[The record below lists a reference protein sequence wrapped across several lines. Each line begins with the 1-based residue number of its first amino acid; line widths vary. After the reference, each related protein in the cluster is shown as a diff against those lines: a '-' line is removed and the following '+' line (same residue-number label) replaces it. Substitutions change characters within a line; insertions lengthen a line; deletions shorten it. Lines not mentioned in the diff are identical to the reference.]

1 MRPRLT
7 RLHLAA
13 CLAALAIAGGCEFDR
28 GGLKGKIAAPGVVG
42 GNGGNGGEG
51 STDEEP
57 PPPVKIKPNDIPP
70 APSVDAGP
78 PSMPPSSMPPPDAGM
93 TTTAGD
99 AEAPTPDAS
108 ADLPPASTRPPECDR
123 ALNLPVTA
131 VFHNN
136 VPDSDDFTFDNEG
149 YFLVRSGRD
158 IARIAYGGMPEMVVR
173 NVVNDRMTIDSLRVL
188 TGGDIVI
195 ADYTADELVRLDPM
209 GSRRRLAML
218 NSPNKLAHGPGG
230 QLYVVGIEGDIYVV
244 DPDSGGK
251 RMLGRVDGR
260 LRGLTFSVD
269 YKTLYASDGR
279 NNLIYS
285 LQLRPDGTAE
295 APRVFARNLGGG
307 PDGMTTDACGNIYVA
322 HNSASTIKRVTP
334 KGVVE
339 TVANIDRTTSSI
351 AFGSGKQG
359 WDAKTLYTVSV
370 ERGGSFEIKVGLPAA
385 PPPP

>member
-13 CLAALAIAGGCEFDR
+13 CLATLTIAGACEFDR

-42 GNGGNGGEG
+42 GNGGSSANNE
-51 STDEEP
+51 EEP
-57 PPPVKIKPNDIPP
+57 PPPVKTKPSDTPP
-70 APSVDAGP
+70 PVAVDAAP
-78 PSMPPSSMPPPDAGM
+78 PPSMPPPDAGM
-93 TTTAGD
+93 MTTTPPD
-99 AEAPTPDAS
+99 AEPPPPQADAS
-108 ADLPPASTRPPECDR
+108 PDLPPASSRPPECDR
-123 ALNLPVTA
+123 PLNLPLPA

-136 VPDSDDFTFDNEG
+136 IPDSDDFTFDNDG

-188 TGGDIVI
+188 SGGDIVI
-195 ADYTADELVRLDPM
+195 ADYTADELVRFDPM
-209 GSRRRLAML
+209 GGRRRLAQL
-218 NSPNKLAHGPGG
+218 NSPNKLAHGPNG

-244 DPDSGGK
+244 DPDSGDK
-251 RMLGRVDGR
+251 RMIGRVDGR

-295 APRVFARNLGGG
+295 APRVFARNLGFG

-359 WDAKTLYTVSV
+359 WNAKTLYTVSV
-370 ERGGSFEIKVGLPAA
+370 ERGGSFEIKLGLPAA
-385 PPPP
+385 PPAP